1 MTSIKIFKNHES
13 QSLENDVNKFLGGY
27 ENYLTSVS
35 LMTYIKDQEPTFLAL
50 VTIQE
55 KIQSKVET
63 SDNNQTIHKQ
73 MK

>member
-13 QSLENDVNKFLGGY
+13 QSLEKDVNKFLGGY

-55 KIQSKVET
+55 KIHSVKPET
-63 SDNNQTIHKQ
+63 PDNN
-73 MK
+73 

>member
-55 KIQSKVET
+55 KIHPVKAET
-63 SDNNQTIHKQ
+63 PDNN
-73 MK
+73 

>member
-55 KIQSKVET
+55 KIQSVKVET
-63 SDNNQTIHKQ
+63 SDNN
-73 MK
+73 